1 MLDPTY
7 PGVYID
13 EISTGGPIAGVG
25 TSTAAFVGP
34 TLKGAHFRPTRI
46 TNWTEF
52 QEQFGGYLDGTFMAH
67 GVRGFF
73 DNGGTIAYIVR
84 VGSGVRAHV
93 ELADRASTPGK
104 ALRIEAKA
112 EGSAGDGIT
121 VSVSDAEL
129 VKTAVQKE
137 RVATASI
144 EGKVVKLAQPADAE
158 KFRAG
163 DTVTVEGTEFR
174 AEISRIE
181 GGTLLLDTAISQRA
195 GEGFVRIADLVAGQ
209 TRLRLASTRGLE
221 PGSVIKIARQRTN
234 ETQVVSGV
242 VGNFV
247 TLAGSGLK
255 NGFKLAAE
263 DGDVAVT
270 SVEFSLRITAPGGGD
285 GPETFDG
292 LSMNRRHSRY
302 WDKVVKSAFVDLMAP
317 EVESTQQPPNDRP
330 AVVDAKPLEQAT
342 GEGPVNP
349 GVPEYVRGIA
359 SLVPIMDV
367 QLVCAPDAATQPVLQ
382 RQAIQQEIVRHCE
395 MLGDRFAV
403 LDAGKGLPPDKALLD
418 QRAWCV
424 SPRGYASLY
433 YPWLSITDPLTGDG
447 LIQIPPSGH
456 VAGIFARVDAQR
468 GVHKAPANEY
478 IAGALGLETTIDNVQ
493 HGILNRGGVNA
504 LRIFPGEVR
513 PIVWGVRTT
522 SDGTEWMHNSV
533 RRLFIFV
540 ETSLKLGL
548 RPWVFEPNN
557 LGLWKKIDRT
567 ITEFLTRVW
576 RSGALFGRKASD
588 AFYVKIDE
596 ELNPPAVRALGQ
608 VFIEVGMAPVHPAEF
623 IVVRIGI
630 WEGGASISEV

>member
-13 EISTGGPIAGVG
+13 EVSTGGPIAGVG
-25 TSTAAFVGP
+25 TSTAAFIGP
-34 TLKGAHFRPTRI
+34 ALKGPHFMPTRI

-52 QEQFGGYLDGTFMAH
+52 QKIFGAYKDGAYLAH

-84 VGSGVRAHV
+84 VGTGVRAHLD
-93 ELADRASTPGK
+93 LADRGSPPGT
-104 ALRIEAKA
+104 AFRIEAKA
-112 EGSAGDGIT
+112 EGADGDGII

-129 VKTAVQKE
+129 AKTTVQKE
-137 RVATASI
+137 SAAIKSFEDKAVTL
-144 EGKVVKLAQPADAE
+144 KDVADAE
-158 KFRAG
+158 KFRVG
-163 DTVTVEGTEFR
+163 DAVTVDGSTFR
-174 AEISRIE
+174 AEIVRIE
-181 GGTLLLDTAISQRA
+181 RDTLMLDMATPQRVD
-195 GEGFVRIADLVAGQ
+195 EGVLRIADLVKDQ
-209 TRLRLASTRGLE
+209 TRVRLASTRGFE
-221 PGSVIKIARQRTN
+221 PGSVIKIAKGRTS
-234 ETQVVSGV
+234 ETQVVSGIA
-242 VGNFV
+242 GNFV

-255 NGFKLAAE
+255 NPVKLE
-263 DGDVAVT
+263 DADVNVT
-270 SVEFSLRITAPGGGD
+270 SQEFSLRITGPKDGD
-285 GPETFDG
+285 SPESFEG
-292 LSMNRRHSRY
+292 LSMDRRHSRY
-302 WDKVVKSAFVDLMAP
+302 WQKVVKSDYVDLMPTSAESAEPAP
-317 EVESTQQPPNDRP
+317 NNRP
-330 AVVDAKPLEQAT
+330 AIRDGASLEPAT
-342 GEGPVNP
+342 GESSATP
-349 GVPEYVRGIA
+349 GLPEYRRGLD

-367 QLVCAPDAATQPVLQ
+367 QLVCAPDATTQP
-382 RQAIQQEIVRHCE
+382 IQQEIIQHCE
-395 MLGDRFAV
+395 KLGDRFAI
-403 LDAGKGLPPDKALLD
+403 LDASKSLPPGDPLLK

-424 SPRGYASLY
+424 SPKGFASLY
-433 YPWLSITDPLTGDG
+433 YPWLSIMDPIAGDH
-447 LIQIPPSGH
+447 QIPVPPSGH
-456 VAGIFARVDAQR
+456 IAGIFARVDAQR

-478 IAGALGLETTIDNVQ
+478 IAGALGLETTVDNAQ
-493 HGILNRGGVNA
+493 HGILNRGGVNV
-504 LRIFPGEVR
+504 LRVFPGEVR

-576 RSGALFGRKASD
+576 RSGALFGRKASE

-608 VFIEVGMAPVHPAEF
+608 VFVEVGMAPVHPAEF

-630 WEGGASISEV
+630 WDGGTSISEA